1 MSGLSLFSLTASDGY
16 TPSECDRIEDLLD
29 VDLHVRR
36 GVGAA
41 LQIGGRLTRHLRAV
55 TSLRTE
61 QLISVRLQLLQR
73 RTPQTGSLLL
83 SQATFGSD
91 DGTELVDLRFFERF
105 LFVGERLLQ
114 LSDLLGELLCF
125 GLRCVLELLHPG
137 FRLGEF
143 VLGRLVCLDQR
154 VVVRQPSRRRFGFR
168 FGVRRLLRFGS
179 SFDSGLFS
187 HWVFSLFPFRVVGWV
202 PLRHPGRG
210 VRVRRGEA
218 QEGVIP
224 PYRPPRTSSG
234 GTPRGAAGNCSGHRS
249 SSPSTP
255 TQDQLSLSTGHGS
268 KGHGTRGP
276 GQATRYPT

>member
-1 MSGLSLFSLTASDGY
+1 MSGFSLFSLTASDGY
-16 TPSECDRIEDLLD
+16 TPSEFDRIEDLLD

-36 GVGAA
+36 GVGTA

-143 VLGRLVCLDQR
+143 VLGRLYALTSGWSSG
-154 VVVRQPSRRRFGFR
+154 SRAGAVSAS
-168 FGVRRLLRFGS
+168 GSGSEGCSVSAAASIVGS
-179 SFDSGLFS
+179 SAIGFS
-187 HWVFSLFPFRVVGWV
+187 PCSRLGQLVGCR
-202 PLRHPGRG
+202 LGSRAGG
-210 VRVRRGEA
+210 SASDGAEA
-218 QEGVIP
+218 QQGGIP
-224 PYRPPRTSSG
+224 PYRTPRT
-234 GTPRGAAGNCSGHRS
+234 
-249 SSPSTP
+249 
-255 TQDQLSLSTGHGS
+255 
-268 KGHGTRGP
+268 
-276 GQATRYPT
+276 